1 MPPHVRHN
9 RCRST
14 TLAVL
19 ITGLAL
25 FATGSRVVAGE
36 PSAELRRTVAQHVS
50 ELSSSLRSE
59 RTRAEQALLE
69 LGPPILELLPS
80 SDETPDQAT
89 RIAVR
94 QLRVKL
100 ERIAA
105 EQSVQPSRVSLRGR
119 LPISDIAARIQEQ
132 TGNILS
138 VERLA
143 EASRNLQIDVDFD
156 QTPFWE
162 ALTQVCASAQLTWEA
177 AAEGA
182 AIELLD
188 IEEDAA
194 QRRVAVATGAFLV
207 SVEPVA
213 GQRGTLR
220 ASLQLQA
227 EPRLW
232 ALFVRI
238 ADADFSA
245 GIDEQSLSLYNPLAV
260 TELPMTSRGPAR
272 FNVLFRAPEGPMT
285 AIDLHGRATV
295 HLAAAPTE
303 ARFTELKADRA
314 VYLRHG
320 GVSVTLKQTK
330 ITTIPDQTRD
340 LTVRLSVAYD
350 AGGPEFESHRTWI
363 YHNEVRLETPAGVRT
378 PADSS
383 FDTTRQMDGG
393 VELEY
398 RFRDLTAAELQD
410 CELVYVAPTLLIDVP
425 VEFAFENVPA
435 AESRDERR
443 ESSDES
449 R

>member
-1 MPPHVRHN
+1 MPPYVRHN

-14 TLAVL
+14 ILAMLVA
-19 ITGLAL
+19 GLL
-25 FATGSRVVAGE
+25 LVVGSRVVAGE
-36 PSAELRRTVAQHVS
+36 PSAELRRTVTQHVS

-59 RTRAEQALLE
+59 RARAEQALLE
-69 LGPPILELLPS
+69 LGPQILELLPLP
-80 SDETPDQAT
+80 DETPDQAT

-132 TGNILS
+132 TGNTLS
-138 VERLA
+138 VERLSA
-143 EASRNLQIDVDFD
+143 VSRERQIDVDFD
-156 QTPFWE
+156 QTPFWK
-162 ALTQVCASAQLTWEA
+162 AMIVVGASAQLTWEA
-177 AAEGA
+177 AAESA
-182 AIELLD
+182 VIDLRD
-188 IEEDAA
+188 IEEDAG
-194 QRRVAVATGAFLV
+194 QRRVAAGAFLV
-207 SVEPVA
+207 AVEPITT
-213 GQRGTLR
+213 QRGTLR

-232 ALFVRI
+232 PLFVRI

-245 GIDEQSLSLYNPLAV
+245 GIDEQSLSLFNPLAV

-272 FNVLFRAPEGPMT
+272 FNVLFRAPEGPVT
-285 AIDLHGRATV
+285 AISFHGRATV

-303 ARFTELKADRA
+303 VRFTELKADRA

-320 GVSVTLKQTK
+320 GVSVTLKQSKVATN
-330 ITTIPDQTRD
+330 PDQTRD

-350 AGGPEFESHRTWI
+350 TGGPEFESHRTWI
-363 YHNEVRLETPAGVRT
+363 YHNEVRLETSDGIRT

-398 RFRDLTAAELQD
+398 RFRNLTAAELQA

-425 VEFAFENVPA
+425 VEFAF
-435 AESRDERR
+435 DECPVT
-443 ESSDES
+443 SDE
-449 R
+449 